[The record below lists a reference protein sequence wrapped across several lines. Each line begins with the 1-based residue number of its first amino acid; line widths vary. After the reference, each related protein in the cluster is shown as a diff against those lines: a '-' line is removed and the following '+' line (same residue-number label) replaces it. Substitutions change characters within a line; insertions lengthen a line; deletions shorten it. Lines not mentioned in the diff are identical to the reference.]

1 MVFKV
6 LMAQVPKAILV
17 TQELKV
23 QLVSKVQ
30 LATLVHRDY
39 QELVR
44 IQQSQAHK
52 EFKVQ
57 LVV

>member
-6 LMAQVPKAILV
+6 LMAQVPKVMLV

-23 QLVSKVQ
+23 QPASKVQ
-30 LATLVHRDY
+30 MAILVHRDY

-44 IQQSQAHK
+44 IQQSQARK